1 MIMQPIN
8 VETLTPKQVTEF
20 LDLKNKQK
28 NLWRLF

>member
-20 LDLKNKQK
+20 LSIAIFLDYS
-28 NLWRLF
+28 